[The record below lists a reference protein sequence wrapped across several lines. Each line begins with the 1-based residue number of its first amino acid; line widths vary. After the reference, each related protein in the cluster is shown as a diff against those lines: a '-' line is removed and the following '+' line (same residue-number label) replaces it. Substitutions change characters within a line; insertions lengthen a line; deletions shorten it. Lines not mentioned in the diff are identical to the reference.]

1 VPAKLEGG
9 TRCGGL
15 HRCLFCPHSLY
26 RSGARPATTLPAVRL
41 WWRTYNATSLWPSTL
56 NVDPVALG
64 GAGRWAVRGRGRTGC
79 SLGRLLVASLVL
91 FPFVSREQPEP
102 LRNPPET
109 TLESTGPELDVE
121 ATAEEEAATTLAEP
135 GPQPCLHISISGSGL
150 EMEPGPAKGDPQPE
164 LVPFDSDSDDESSP
178 SPSGTLQ
185 SQASQSTISSS
196 FGSECGVGIERTAS
210 EGTPEEAKAGV
221 GSLGVSFYQVG
232 DGNMKTQTHRSPGDL
247 RVQLRKMGIG

>member
-1 VPAKLEGG
+1 MGYP
-9 TRCGGL
+9 
-15 HRCLFCPHSLY
+15 
-26 RSGARPATTLPAVRL
+26 
-41 WWRTYNATSLWPSTL
+41 
-56 NVDPVALG
+56 
-64 GAGRWAVRGRGRTGC
+64 WAW
-79 SLGRLLVASLVL
+79 SDWDALGRLLVASPVP

-121 ATAEEEAATTLAEP
+121 ATAEEEAATVAEP

-150 EMEPGPAKGDPQPE
+150 EMDPGPAKGDPQPE

-196 FGSECGVGIERTAS
+196 FGSECGWE
-210 EGTPEEAKAGV
+210 
-221 GSLGVSFYQVG
+221 
-232 DGNMKTQTHRSPGDL
+232 L
-247 RVQLRKMGIG
+247 RGL